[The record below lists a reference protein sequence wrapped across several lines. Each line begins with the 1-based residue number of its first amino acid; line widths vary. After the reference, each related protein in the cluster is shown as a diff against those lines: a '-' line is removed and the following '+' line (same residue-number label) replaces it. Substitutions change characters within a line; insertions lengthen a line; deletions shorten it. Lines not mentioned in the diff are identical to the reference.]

1 LTNEANWLSVLIN
14 IDKILDMRKDIA
26 LFKKLHPEAIESISD
41 EESSMDDYYEEESDD
56 ESDYM

>member
-41 EESSMDDYYEEESDD
+41 EESSMDDYYEESDD
-56 ESDYM
+56 ESDHM